1 MTPLD
6 NSPDPIWVHPDDNG
20 GTSDLRGPRGYDT
33 GYVVEDHGTARVGR
47 LTLAPDPPVVSRLAP
62 ERDRVLK
69 LRFIKRPGDQRIVK
83 VEVFDADTCE
93 VVGQIFVSD
102 VKLSYP
108 ANGGHPE
115 ALVRLISAWED
126 AYE

>member
-1 MTPLD
+1 MALTE
-6 NSPDPIWVHPDDNG
+6 PI
-20 GTSDLRGPRGYDT
+20 GYDT
-33 GYVVEDHGTARVGR
+33 GYVVKDGGTARVGR
-47 LTLAPDPPVVSRLAP
+47 LTIAPSDLEARGAAAIDDLAAQN
-62 ERDRVLK
+62 RDAANRVLK
-69 LRFIKRPGDQRIVK
+69 LRFIKRPGDNRIVK
-83 VEVFDADTCE
+83 CEVFDADTYE